1 MNRQEQTEIINDLA
15 AFVKQHREDQFG
27 DHESL
32 YMEMLKQWQQLSRP
46 NMKDATQENQELYD
60 RYWDA
65 MGKWHQRFVKEQ
77 DRIVDPEPFAAE
89 PIAGSLLQDNYED
102 LIEDLSAEIVA
113 DLPRPAAA
121 PVIAINDFAR
131 LLNIQLLEMREL
143 YTDVLNPIDFILL
156 MEYWRMVDQVVQGRE
171 VEE

>member
-15 AFVKQHREDQFG
+15 TFVKNHREDQFG

-32 YMEMLKQWQQLSRP
+32 YMEMLKQWRQLNRP
-46 NMKDATQENQELYD
+46 NMKGATQENQDLYD

-77 DRIVDPEPFAAE
+77 DRIVDPEPFAPDPFGE
-89 PIAGSLLQDNYED
+89 SLLQDNYVG
-102 LIEDLSAEIVA
+102 LIEDLSAEIIA

-121 PVIAINDFAR
+121 DVIAINDFAR

-156 MEYWRMVDQVVQGRE
+156 MEYWQMVDHVVQGKE

>member
-15 AFVKQHREDQFG
+15 AFVKKHREDQFG

-46 NMKDATQENQELYD
+46 NMKGATKENQDLYE

-65 MGKWHQRFVKEQ
+65 MGKWHQRFVREQ
-77 DRIVDPEPFAAE
+77 DRIANPEPLAE
-89 PIAGSLLQDNYED
+89 ELLQENYED
-102 LIEDLSAEIVA
+102 LIEELSAEIVA

-121 PVIAINDFAR
+121 QVIAINDFAR

-143 YTDVLNPIDFILL
+143 YTDVLNPIDFIML
-156 MEYWRMVDQVVQGRE
+156 MEYWRMVDQVIQGRE
-171 VEE
+171 VED